1 MNSNNAQRGKK
12 TDINQDP
19 GLYFMGKLFD
29 TDTKADNEEEKIMN
43 DFARISPVGVS
54 RVPIHDAILY
64 RPWESIRLVGV
75 GVLESEYSGILL

>member
-1 MNSNNAQRGKK
+1 MHSVGKK
-12 TDINQDP
+12 RILIKTR

-64 RPWESIRLVGV
+64 RP
-75 GVLESEYSGILL
+75 